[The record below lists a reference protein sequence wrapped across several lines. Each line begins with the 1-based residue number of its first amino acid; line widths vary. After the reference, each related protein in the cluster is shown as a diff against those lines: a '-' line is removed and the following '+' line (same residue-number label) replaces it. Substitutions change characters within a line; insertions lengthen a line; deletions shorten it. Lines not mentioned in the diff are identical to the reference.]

1 MKNILL
7 LTGFMFWGIWGGLH
21 AQEWKSEHFQFKL
34 EDSTLVYS
42 QTVII
47 TPNNLD
53 SLLATIRETEEIGDI
68 YPPRSYEKECVINEW
83 YHSVMYPRIIPRS
96 ILEVMRDLR
105 EEVYPSIQFSLLIDS
120 TGHIFSA
127 KIFLNRIILQKLTDE
142 QLCELYD
149 NIMAQPPIPFM
160 KFYRIDKLP
169 YTPEEKKRVEDFW
182 VECVTKYGE
191 EEVGRWTFEDIYEV
205 MEIELGIKRIY
216 PKYVWLGLP
225 FSRAENLDKY
235 LESKE

>member
-1 MKNILL
+1 MQAAICE
-7 LTGFMFWGIWGGLH
+7 I
-21 AQEWKSEHFQFKL
+21 
-34 EDSTLVYS
+34 
-42 QTVII
+42 
-47 TPNNLD
+47 
-53 SLLATIRETEEIGDI
+53 EEIGDI

-169 YTPEEKKRVEDFW
+169 YTPEEKKRFEAYLQKKLDLIQLPNKDEDFL
-182 VECVTKYGE
+182 
-191 EEVGRWTFEDIYEV
+191 RQ
-205 MEIELGIKRIY
+205 RILTMY
-216 PKYVWLGLP
+216 ANPAINHLK
-225 FSRAENLDKY
+225 AIAQ
-235 LESKE
+235 